1 MVTNN
6 INPGG
11 ANMSLAK
18 NLFEVMKFTK
28 HEMKCAYERKERDT
42 IEREYHDFRVYLR
55 FLIIRSGIHADKREL
70 FDQVKKEMENYRD
83 MLVKGDSKRWKN
95 Q

>member
-1 MVTNN
+1 MVINN

-11 ANMSLAK
+11 ANMNLAK

-55 FLIIRSGIHADKREL
+55 FLIIRGGIHADKREL
-70 FDQVKKEMENYRD
+70 FDYVKKEMENYRD
-83 MLVKGDSKRWKN
+83 MLVKGESKRWKN

>member
-1 MVTNN
+1 
-6 INPGG
+6 
-11 ANMSLAK
+11 MSLAK

-42 IEREYHDFRVYLR
+42 IEYEYHNFRVYLR

-70 FDQVKKEMENYRD
+70 FDHVKKEMENYRD
-83 MLVKGDSKRWKN
+83 MLVKGESKRWKN

>member
-1 MVTNN
+1 
-6 INPGG
+6 
-11 ANMSLAK
+11 MSLAK

-55 FLIIRSGIHADKREL
+55 FLFIRGDMRSSKYEL
-70 FDQVKKEMENYRD
+70 FDYAKKEMENYRD
-83 MLVKGDSKRWKN
+83 ILVKGEPKRWRKM
-95 Q
+95 

>member
-1 MVTNN
+1 MN
-6 INPGG
+6 
-11 ANMSLAK
+11 LAK

-55 FLIIRSGIHADKREL
+55 FLFIRGDMRYSKYEL
-70 FDQVKKEMENYRD
+70 FDYVKKEMENYRD

>member
-1 MVTNN
+1 
-6 INPGG
+6 
-11 ANMSLAK
+11 MSLAK

-42 IEREYHDFRVYLR
+42 IECEYHDFRVYLR
-55 FLIIRSGIHADKREL
+55 FLFIRSGIHADKREL
-70 FDQVKKEMENYRD
+70 FDYAKKEMENYRD
-83 MLVKGDSKRWKN
+83 ILVKGEPKRWKN

>member
-1 MVTNN
+1 
-6 INPGG
+6 
-11 ANMSLAK
+11 MSLAK

-42 IEREYHDFRVYLR
+42 IEYEYHSFRVYLR
-55 FLIIRSGIHADKREL
+55 FLIIRGGIHADKREL
-70 FDQVKKEMENYRD
+70 FDYVKKEMENYRD
-83 MLVKGDSKRWKN
+83 MLVKGDAKRWKN